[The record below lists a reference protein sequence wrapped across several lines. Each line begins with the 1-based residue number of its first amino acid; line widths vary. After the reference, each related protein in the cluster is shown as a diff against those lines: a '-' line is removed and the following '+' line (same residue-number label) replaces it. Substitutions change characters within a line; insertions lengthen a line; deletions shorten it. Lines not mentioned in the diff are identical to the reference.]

1 MRDDMSSYNLVN
13 LKEFINSL
21 PGERHRTFI
30 VHNGP
35 ATGKSKYAR
44 LFAEKNEGKY
54 LDLLERFGKDTQ
66 LKNRIDV
73 FDFRDLK
80 NLLVE
85 EAKDTNLLILDN
97 VEFLLNTW
105 DEDGYDLLFHL
116 LAKNWNSFQS
126 SYRAVLGVFLITNR
140 KILNLELNTSKGETR
155 IFHLSELESLEG
167 GSEHEQD

>member
-1 MRDDMSSYNLVN
+1 MSSYNLVN
-13 LKEFINSL
+13 LKEFIKSL
-21 PGERHRTFI
+21 SGERHRTFI

-44 LFAEKNEGKY
+44 LFTEKVKGKY
-54 LDLLERFGKDTQ
+54 LNLLERFGKDEGR
-66 LKNRIDV
+66 KNRIDV
-73 FDFRDLK
+73 FDIRDLE

-105 DEDGYDLLFHL
+105 DDSGYDLLFHL
-116 LAKNWNSFQS
+116 LAKNWDSFKP

-140 KILNLELNTSKGETR
+140 EILDLELNTSKGETKV
-155 IFHLSELESLEG
+155 FHLGRLESLEG
-167 GSEHEQD
+167 GTEHE

>member
-1 MRDDMSSYNLVN
+1 MSSYNLVN
-13 LKEFINSL
+13 LKKFVNSL
-21 PGERHRTFI
+21 SGERHRTFI

-44 LFAEKNEGKY
+44 LFAEKVKGKY
-54 LDLLERFGKDTQ
+54 LDLLERFGKDAE
-66 LKNRIDV
+66 LKKKVDV
-73 FDFRDLK
+73 FDFRDLE

-126 SYRAVLGVFLITNR
+126 SYKAALGVFLITNR
-140 KILNLELNTSKGETR
+140 KILDLELNTSKGETR
-155 IFHLSELESLEG
+155 VFHLGRLESLKG
-167 GSEHEQD
+167 GTEDEQD